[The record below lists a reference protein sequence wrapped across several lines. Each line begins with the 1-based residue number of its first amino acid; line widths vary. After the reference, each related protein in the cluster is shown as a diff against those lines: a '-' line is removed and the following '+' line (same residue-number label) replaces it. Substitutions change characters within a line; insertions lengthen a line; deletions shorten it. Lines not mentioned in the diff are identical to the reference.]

1 MKYEIKR
8 TSQFKKDFKKYCND
22 KAKLIALKTVLTQL
36 KENGTV
42 DKEYLPHPLKGN
54 YKGTLE
60 CHIGNDFLLIW
71 IDENNSTIKLVRL
84 GTHSELFK

>member
-1 MKYEIKR
+1 MWILTQ

-42 DKEYLPHPLKGN
+42 DKECLPHPLKGN
-54 YKGTLE
+54 YKGTLD

>member
-1 MKYEIKR
+1 MWILTQ
-8 TSQFKKDFKKYCND
+8 TSQFKKDFKKYSND
-22 KAKLIALKTVLTQL
+22 KIKLVALKTVLSQL
-36 KENGTV
+36 REKGMV
-42 DKEYLPHPLKGN
+42 DKMYHPHQLSGN